1 MRAQSNRLRALPR
14 AALLLCCMVLV
25 TAWRFGPPLTFF
37 EEDGAVA
44 AAVEQLRAAGG
55 FTRVLSIGI
64 RPDEVVVT
72 AQDPRNMGHVNRWT
86 VAKHNLGKLNWESA
100 GGPEPVQLNLI
111 NPDLES
117 NLFDIADVDLGA
129 AGRLAKE
136 ALSRA
141 ALDDAA
147 AVTSME
153 IERQLHLL
161 PNPSSGDVRWR
172 VSVGSGRENASVIA
186 DGKGNI
192 VRLDLAGTNRARMFD
207 LLKSLEMLPEA
218 ATAFAQS
225 AGSEP
230 IVIRVRV
237 SSHGASFETNI
248 SEKTPLM
255 ASLKQRRSYSWN
267 LNGLTQS
274 MGGIDTSEHFGA
286 DPAFAIGDV
295 DWAAAGK
302 VVAQARAALEMPDA
316 QLTEIEVEKPK
327 DQPAEPKT
335 EWQITF
341 KDKSGEEGE
350 ARIDVKTGEVL
361 GLELPESR
369 RKPFDARDPS
379 LWPAH
384 IAKIE
389 ATFGANASF
398 AELLINENQVT
409 IVATDP
415 QQPGELAEFLL
426 DEEGIKRWGTVS
438 PFALSNP
445 RFTLAEIRSLT
456 GEQMKKL
463 IDATDA
469 RLKLPAMQIVN
480 ITIGKAALDP
490 SPQGNV
496 TVEIRAEEGP
506 FKRSGRVNWELDG
519 REIKAYLP

>member
-1 MRAQSNRLRALPR
+1 MRAQSHPLRALAR

-37 EEDGAVA
+37 EEEGAIA

-64 RPDEVVVT
+64 TADEVAVQ
-72 AQDPRNMGHVNRWT
+72 AQDPRNPDHINRWR
-86 VAKHNLGKLNWESA
+86 VAKHNLGKFNWQSA
-100 GGPEPVQLNLI
+100 DGPEPVPLNLI
-111 NPDLES
+111 NPDLEA

-129 AGRLAKE
+129 AGRLAKQ
-136 ALSRA
+136 ALSLA

-147 AVTSME
+147 AVSSMD
-153 IERQLHLL
+153 IERQLLLL

-172 VSVGSGRENASVIA
+172 VAVGSGRENASVAA
-186 DGKGNI
+186 DAKGNI
-192 VRLDLAGTNRARMFD
+192 VRVDLAGTNRARTFD

-218 ATAFAQS
+218 ATAFSQA
-225 AGSEP
+225 AGTEP
-230 IVIRVRV
+230 VLVKVRAV
-237 SSHGASFETNI
+237 ARGMTFETNVR
-248 SEKTPLM
+248 EKSALT
-255 ASLKQRRSYSWN
+255 ASLKQRQTYNWS
-267 LNGLTQS
+267 LNGLERS
-274 MGGIDTSEHFGA
+274 LGSIDTSEHFGA
-286 DPAFAIGDV
+286 DPAFAIGEV

-302 VVAQARAALEMPDA
+302 LVQQARTALEMPDA
-316 QLTEIEVEKPK
+316 MLDEIEVEKPK
-327 DQPAEPKT
+327 DQPAEPKI
-335 EWQITF
+335 EWQIAF
-341 KDKSGEEGE
+341 KDKNGEEGT
-350 ARIDVKTGEVL
+350 ARFDAKTGEVL

-369 RKPFDARDPS
+369 RKPFDARDPA
-379 LWPAH
+379 LWPSFM
-384 IAKIE
+384 AKIE
-389 ATFGANASF
+389 ATFGTNASI

-409 IVATDP
+409 IVAADP
-415 QQPGELAEFLL
+415 QKPEELAEFLL

-463 IDATDA
+463 IEATNA
-469 RLKLPAMQIVN
+469 RLKLPTMQIIN
-480 ITIGKAALDP
+480 ITVGKAALDP